1 MTKLSELIEK
11 SLDKI
16 TDELQRKEN
25 KFKIDNYIIDP
36 ILKELSQR
44 IQPFFYLML
53 IMYLLLFVPLVTML
67 CIFLLKK
74 KKVLTSYP

>member
-36 ILKELSQR
+36 ILKELYQR

>member
-74 KKVLTSYP
+74 KKVLSYYP